1 MSQSSMAA
9 NSHVA
14 RVEAQMAEFMKELK
28 EARKRDEEEKKLAE
42 ERRVLWTTPFSL
54 FFRYPYFTL
63 NPYWTSTSILSPSSP
78 TSLDLLYDS
87 FYESFLFLA
96 YDLFV

>member
-14 RVEAQMAEFMKELK
+14 RVEAQMAEFMKELE

-42 ERRVLWTTPFSL
+42 ERRVL
-54 FFRYPYFTL
+54 
-63 NPYWTSTSILSPSSP
+63 
-78 TSLDLLYDS
+78 
-87 FYESFLFLA
+87 
-96 YDLFV
+96 